1 MTGYRMK
8 RDGWKYNLWKIHC
21 NTSQSIVR
29 LALREIEE
37 GASLMIPTDAVAQI
51 RNLYANFA
59 RGIPAA
65 LPWRFLG
72 VGAT

>member
-8 RDGWKYNLWKIHC
+8 RDGCQYNLWGMDC
-21 NTSQSIVR
+21 NMPRLINR
-29 LALREIEE
+29 LAPREIEE
-37 GASLMIPTDAVAQI
+37 GASSIIPKNAVAQI